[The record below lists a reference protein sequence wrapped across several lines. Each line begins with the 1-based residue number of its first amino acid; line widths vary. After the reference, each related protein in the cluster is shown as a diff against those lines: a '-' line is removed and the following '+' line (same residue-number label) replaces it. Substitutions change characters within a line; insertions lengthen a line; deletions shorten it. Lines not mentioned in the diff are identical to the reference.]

1 MSAATSGR
9 KSANLFD
16 RQDNIG
22 ISFISYTAESFIFNV
37 CGIRWI
43 EDYIQ
48 PAIEQN
54 KVENFKETLEK
65 TKRLI
70 EKNQK
75 KIKSTKSSK
84 KDPDETETED
94 SDSDHDSDAKK
105 PKASGPT
112 SKSKKKVARKGKSTK
127 AKTKSK
133 PKDDTSDLIAAIRN
147 KNGRGNPLASI
158 AARYGVSAME
168 DDPLNDADFAKL
180 QSKYKKKKK

>member
-1 MSAATSGR
+1 MPLILLIV
-9 KSANLFD
+9 NFY
-16 RQDNIG
+16 G
-22 ISFISYTAESFIFNV
+22 IS
-37 CGIRWI
+37 WI

-65 TKRLI
+65 TRRLI
-70 EKNQK
+70 EKSQK
-75 KIKSTKSSK
+75 KSKSSK
-84 KDPDETETED
+84 SSKIDPDETETED
-94 SDSDHDSDAKK
+94 SESDQDSDAKK
-105 PKASGPT
+105 PKGSGPT
-112 SKSKKKVARKGKSTK
+112 SKSKKKVARKAKSTK
-127 AKTKSK
+127 TKTKSK

-158 AARYGVSAME
+158 AARYGVAELE